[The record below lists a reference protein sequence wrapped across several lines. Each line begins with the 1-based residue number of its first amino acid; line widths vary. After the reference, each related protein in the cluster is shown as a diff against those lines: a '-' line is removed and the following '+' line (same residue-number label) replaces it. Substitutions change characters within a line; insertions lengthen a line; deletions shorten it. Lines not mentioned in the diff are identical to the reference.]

1 MNKQQRTRQILV
13 YAVYIISVCCLQV
26 TFSQVFMLFGR
37 TADLMLVLVVLSG
50 YLFGIWDGVIV
61 GLIVGMLRD
70 YFSSPVMTGLEKEP
84 VAVLGIGM
92 LAFMYIGLLASL
104 IFRRRFRRKYFLG
117 VLQVILLSLIY
128 YSMGYLISWLSLSV
142 SGSLSSYFS
151 LRYIIVSGLLPQI
164 LVNVIASIPIL
175 VVLRFI
181 GPYSKGIRS
190 GLVDGYSVE
199 DRRWQNV

>member
-1 MNKQQRTRQILV
+1 MNKQQRTRQILF

-37 TADLMLVLVVLSG
+37 TADLMLVFVVLSG
-50 YLFGIWDGVIV
+50 YLFGTLDGVVV
-61 GLIVGMLRD
+61 GLLIGMLRD
-70 YFSSPVMTGLEKEP
+70 YFSGPVTTSLSNEP

-92 LAFMYIGLLASL
+92 LAFMYVGLLSSL

-117 VLQVILLSLIY
+117 VLQVVLLSLIY
-128 YSMGYLISWLSLSV
+128 YPMGHFFSWLSLTV
-142 SGSLSSYFS
+142 SGNLTTYHSFRYIMLSS
-151 LRYIIVSGLLPQI
+151 LLPQI
-164 LVNVIASIPIL
+164 LVNVIAAVPIL
-175 VVLRFI
+175 LLLRFA
-181 GPYSKGIRS
+181 GPYPKGIRS